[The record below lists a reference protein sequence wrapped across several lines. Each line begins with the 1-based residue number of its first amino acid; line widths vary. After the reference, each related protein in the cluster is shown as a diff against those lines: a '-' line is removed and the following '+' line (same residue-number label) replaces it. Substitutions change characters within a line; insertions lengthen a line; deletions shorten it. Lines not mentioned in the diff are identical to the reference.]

1 MKHFLKL
8 KLSRLEIL
16 IESKL
21 KSHIDRYEI
30 CYLVSLKPN
39 PNQGIIETYD
49 FYFLFCSK
57 PHRTKAMVLLTLNS
71 CFSKLFKRDLLAYVN
86 KPFVCQKFNINRIFT
101 QRN

>member
-30 CYLVSLKPN
+30 RYLVSLKPN

-57 PHRTKAMVLLTLNS
+57 PHRPKEE
-71 CFSKLFKRDLLAYVN
+71 RN
-86 KPFVCQKFNINRIFT
+86 K
-101 QRN
+101 